1 MSAEPESVV
10 QAAVAA
16 LRAAAP
22 NEKCAAA
29 AKAKEMLGHA
39 PLKTPDDPAPP
50 DQPGR
55 PQAPV
60 LKPPRDVP
68 RRRLGSVEGRTAL
81 LHAIAHIEFNA
92 IDLAFDMAAR
102 FAPEIQ
108 RLGLDEAKFIEDWV
122 RIGEEEAR
130 HFNMVQARLQE
141 LGSSYGALPAHNG
154 LWDAAEKTRESVL
167 ARLVVAP
174 LILEARGLDVTPGM
188 IVKLNDVGDAESAAV
203 LQVIYDEEIGH
214 VAAGERWF
222 HAICH
227 AQGAPAAE
235 TFLRLQRTYFP
246 AGTKPPFNH
255 SARARAGLPR
265 EYYDRINE
273 KFFPD

>member
-29 AKAKEMLGHA
+29 AKAKEMLDHA
-39 PLKTPDDPAPP
+39 PLKAPDDPAPP

-203 LQVIYDEEIGH
+203 LQMIYDEEIGH